1 MAKYNRYTD
10 QDLVTLLKQ
19 GDQYAYTEIY
29 SRYIKLLYTFA
40 LKRLPNEQEV
50 EDILHEVFMSLWNK
64 KAELDENQPIAP
76 YLYNAIR
83 YQVLNI
89 FSRKKITDRY
99 LDSFNQFL
107 LNEYQVDET
116 DHLIRHNELA
126 ALIENEIEALPKK
139 MREVFNLSRKVGYS
153 RKQIAEELG
162 ISEETVKSH
171 MHHALK
177 ILKRKLGT
185 FILLFCL

>member
-1 MAKYNRYTD
+1 MANYNRYTD

-50 EDILHEVFMSLWNK
+50 EDILHEIFMSLWNK
-64 KAELDENQPIAP
+64 RAELDESQPIAP